1 MKRLVNVSV
10 NPFGRFGAP
19 ETELEP
25 CGAVSVDDELMR
37 VSLLSWDSETA
48 LSGSVVGCG
57 GLSLEGQSAWQ
68 RSQSQRSAESG
79 ADQRCSLEDLQFAQ
93 RPERRANLVRKE

>member
-19 ETELEP
+19 EMEPGP

-37 VSLLSWDSETA
+37 VSLLSWDCELSEVEA
-48 LSGSVVGCG
+48 LSDCALTKLGRPVCVAAIAIAAFRRKRRRSKVFTG
-57 GLSLEGQSAWQ
+57 GPPVRAAFRSLREP
-68 RSQSQRSAESG
+68 R
-79 ADQRCSLEDLQFAQ
+79 
-93 RPERRANLVRKE
+93 